1 MLAEKYGQAKNIQH
15 TVVVIR
21 GQCVY
26 TTMNRVRLIILLT
39 WLCMVSVCHAQQR
52 VETTVAERPK
62 VALVLS
68 GGGAR
73 GAAHVGVIRL
83 IEEMQIPIDYV
94 AGTSM
99 GAIIGALYAIGYTA
113 DEMDS
118 LLMAQDW
125 KMLLSNNV
133 PRAMLPYTQ
142 RMAEQRYQVN
152 VPYTNNVRTEGTTR
166 YRDAGIRVRRSSE
179 RTFPKV
185 LARPGLID
193 GQNLLNTFSTL
204 TIAYHDSVSY
214 HCLPRPFACVATDM
228 VTGNAVVLDHGFIA
242 ESMRASMSIPGVF
255 YPVYKD
261 SMVLVDGGV
270 VNNYPVDVARDMGA
284 DIVIGVDLNTGTTTA
299 SELHSFTGIFER
311 LIGTMG
317 SELRQK
323 NMEDTDIL
331 IAPKVGD
338 FPVMGFDTTR
348 LSQLVEIGYH
358 TALQSRPQLEA
369 LSYRLSMQEEEE
381 LKLHGKN
388 PAALKSNSWLSR
400 IIISGTDRDDMLT
413 LLAQYGI
420 KEGAPFDETM
430 LTEAVE
436 HIYGL
441 GTFSSVQYHLLGE
454 APYTL
459 EMQVTSNPLNQV
471 ELGLRIDSE
480 DAAAALFSIG
490 INRLKLT
497 GPKLDLTTR
506 LSINPWVEGH
516 AAYAW
521 RKWPQVNAT
530 LKYWFSDVNRFYNKS
545 SHAFSYHYYGSDLYL
560 SNIFSRNYDLRL
572 GTRYDYFLVHDL
584 YREELPERSYTDTE
598 SHDSYVALYASIRNN
613 LFNAAYLPTSGY
625 AYGVEVTYNI
635 KNRSREGSNF
645 WALQGNASAA
655 IPLGNTTVVQPAAY
669 MRLLFGESVPFV
681 YGNNIGGYLAGRYTH
696 QQIPFV
702 GITGCEFTERQL
714 AVLRVELR
722 QQLSSDL
729 YLSGIAN
736 YAYCRNNLSRTL
748 GGDGVWGFGGGLIYN
763 TTVGPFSLYGH
774 WNDMH
779 HRFGAYFSFG
789 YEF

>member
-1 MLAEKYGQAKNIQH
+1 
-15 TVVVIR
+15 
-21 GQCVY
+21 
-26 TTMNRVRLIILLT
+26 MNRVRLIILLM
-39 WLCMVSVCHAQQR
+39 WLCMVSVCHAQRR

-99 GAIIGALYAIGYTA
+99 GAIVGALYAIGYTA

-118 LLMAQDW
+118 LLMTQDW
-125 KMLLSNNV
+125 KMLLSNGV
-133 PRAMLPYTQ
+133 PRYMQPYAQ
-142 RMAEQRYQVN
+142 RIAEQRYQVN
-152 VPYTNNVRTEGTTR
+152 IPYANSVRTESTAR
-166 YRDAGIRVRRSSE
+166 YRDAGIKVRRSSE
-179 RTFPKV
+179 RAFPKV

-193 GQNLLNTFSTL
+193 GQNLLNTFTEL
-204 TIAYHDSVSY
+204 TIAYHDSMSY
-214 HCLPRPFACVATDM
+214 EAFPRPFACVATDM
-228 VTGNAVVLDHGFIA
+228 VTGDAVVLDRGYIA

-255 YPVYKD
+255 YPIYKD

-270 VNNYPVDVARDMGA
+270 VNNYPVNVARDMGA
-284 DIVIGVDLNTGTTTA
+284 DIVIGVDLNTGTITVD
-299 SELHSFTGIFER
+299 ELRSFTGIFER

-317 SELRQK
+317 AELRRR
-323 NMEDTDIL
+323 NLRDTDVL
-331 IAPKVGD
+331 IMPKVGK
-338 FPVMGFDTTR
+338 FPVMGFDTLR
-348 LSQLVEIGYH
+348 LSQLIEIGYQ
-358 TALQSRPQLEA
+358 TALQSKPQLESLKNRLA
-369 LSYRLSMQEEEE
+369 LLAAPVEDKACSMADSALLESPTQQEWNKPFIDQIVVRGAE
-381 LKLHGKN
+381 
-388 PAALKSNSWLSR
+388 
-400 IIISGTDRDDMLT
+400 RDDIIA
-413 LLAQYGI
+413 LLAQYDI
-420 KEGAPFDETM
+420 AEGAPFDESI
-430 LTEAVE
+430 LTDAIER
-436 HIYGL
+436 IYGL
-441 GTFSSVQYHLLGE
+441 GTFSSVRYHLSGKG
-454 APYTL
+454 PYVL
-459 EMQVTSNPLNQV
+459 EILVSSNPLNQV
-471 ELGLRIDSE
+471 ELGLRLDSE

-490 INRLKLT
+490 VNRLKLT

-506 LSINPWVEGH
+506 LSINPWIEAH

-521 RKWPQVNAT
+521 RRMPQVNVA

-545 SHAFSYHYYGSDLYL
+545 DHAFNYHYYGSDLYL
-560 SNIFSRNYDLRL
+560 SDVFSRNYDLRL
-572 GTRYDYFLVHDL
+572 GARYDYFLVHDL

-598 SHDSYVALYASIRNN
+598 SHDSYVGLYASLRNN

-625 AYGVEVTYNI
+625 AYGLEAVYNI

-645 WALQGNASAA
+645 WTLQANASAA
-655 IPLGNTTVVQPAAY
+655 ISLGNTTVVQPAVY
-669 MRLLFGESVPFV
+669 VHMLFGESVPFV
-681 YGNNIGGYLAGRYTH
+681 YGNNIGGYLAGRYTR

-702 GITGCEFTERQL
+702 GLTGCEFTERQL

-736 YAYCRNNLSRTL
+736 YAHSSDKLSRPL
-748 GGDGVWGFGGGLIYN
+748 EGHGIWGFGGGLIYN

>member
-1 MLAEKYGQAKNIQH
+1 M
-15 TVVVIR
+15 
-21 GQCVY
+21 
-26 TTMNRVRLIILLT
+26 MNRVRLIILLM
-39 WLCMVSVCHAQQR
+39 WLCMVSVCHAQRR

-99 GAIIGALYAIGYTA
+99 GAIVGALYAIGYTA

-118 LLMAQDW
+118 LLMEQNW

-133 PRAMLPYTQ
+133 PRYMQPYAQ
-142 RMAEQRYQVN
+142 RMAEQHYQVN
-152 VPYTNNVRTEGTTR
+152 IPYMNNVRTEGTAR
-166 YRDAGIRVRRSSE
+166 YRDAGIKVRRSSE
-179 RTFPKV
+179 RAFPKV

-193 GQNLLNTFSTL
+193 GQNLLNTFTEL

-214 HCLPRPFACVATDM
+214 REFPRPFACVATDM

-261 SMVLVDGGV
+261 SLVLVDGGV
-270 VNNYPVDVARDMGA
+270 VNNYPVNVARDMGA

-317 SELRQK
+317 AELRQRNLK
-323 NMEDTDIL
+323 DTDLL
-331 IAPKVGD
+331 IMPKVGS
-338 FPVMGFDTTR
+338 FPVMGFDTLR
-348 LSQLVEIGYH
+348 LGQLVEIGYQ
-358 TALQSRPQLEA
+358 TALQSKPQLEV
-369 LSYRLSMQEEEE
+369 LKTRLSLFASPPEDEAGSTADSVMSESFTLPEWD
-381 LKLHGKN
+381 KPIIDHIVVHG
-388 PAALKSNSWLSR
+388 SN
-400 IIISGTDRDDMLT
+400 RDDILA
-413 LLAQYGI
+413 LLAQYEI
-420 KEGAPFDETM
+420 AEGAPFDESI
-430 LTEAVE
+430 LTDAIER
-436 HIYGL
+436 IYGL
-441 GTFSSVQYHLLGE
+441 GTFSSVRYHLSGKG
-454 APYTL
+454 PYVL
-459 EMQVTSNPLNQV
+459 EILVTSNPLNQV
-471 ELGLRIDSE
+471 ELGLRLDSE
-480 DAAAALFSIG
+480 DAAAALFSVG

-506 LSINPWVEGH
+506 LSINPWIEAH

-521 RKWPQVNAT
+521 RRMPQVNVS

-545 SHAFSYHYYGSDLYL
+545 SHAFNYHYYGSDLYL

-572 GTRYDYFLVHDL
+572 GARYDYFLVHDL

-598 SHDSYVALYASIRNN
+598 SHDSYVGLYASLRNN

-625 AYGVEVTYNI
+625 AYGLEAVYNI

-645 WALQGNASAA
+645 WTLQGNASAA
-655 IPLGNTTVVQPAAY
+655 ISLGNTTVVQPTAY
-669 MRLLFGESVPFV
+669 VRLLFGESVPFV
-681 YGNNIGGYLAGRYTH
+681 YGNNIGGYLAGRYTR

-702 GITGCEFTERQL
+702 GLTGCEFTERQL

-722 QQLSSDL
+722 QQLTSDL
-729 YLSGIAN
+729 YLSGIVN
-736 YAYCRNNLSRTL
+736 YAHCSNELSQAFE
-748 GGDGVWGFGGGLIYN
+748 GHGIWGFGGGLIYN
-763 TTVGPFSLYGH
+763 TTIGPFSLYGH